1 MKKLVLSKYS
11 KLLCLSLICLFLFNI
26 DVFAQRK
33 KIEKERRE
41 KQKREKVKKNTVA
54 KLDSLPAAFIF
65 QWQFASRNTTK
76 LPALA
81 TNDTVYLPLDDGRV
95 IALESQNGQLRW
107 ETQPGGK
114 IVSPLIATNEQIYIS
129 SRLETENGSEGV
141 LRVINKRTG
150 LTAWTKKFTQAFS
163 NPLTLV
169 EQTIYGANQD
179 NNFYALSS
187 ESGNVNWTTT
197 LGSVAKGKPLITD
210 EEIFIGTEAGLIY
223 SLSRNEGKV
232 LWQFQAQ
239 GPLRGAATLDE
250 DNIFLGDSLG
260 HVYCL
265 DRDTGKLIWNVR
277 TGAAV
282 ESAPQVFGKI
292 VVITSFD
299 NFVYGFNT
307 KNGDTAWKMRLNG
320 RLSFD
325 PIVSN
330 DQLLITP
337 QSSDQLFLL
346 SSSGKPLGQF
356 RIDNT
361 NAIIAPP
368 TLEANELFL
377 VTDEGLVAARAQ
389 EIVPKPKEN
398 KKN

>member
-1 MKKLVLSKYS
+1 MKNLALSKYS
-11 KLLCLSLICLFLFNI
+11 KLICLSLVCLFLFNTE
-26 DVFAQRK
+26 VFAQRK
-33 KIEKERRE
+33 KLEKERKER
-41 KQKREKVKKNTVA
+41 QKREKANKNTLA
-54 KLDSLPAAFIF
+54 KLDALPSAFVF

-81 TNDTVYLPLDDGRV
+81 TSNTVYLPLDDGRV
-95 IALESQNGQLRW
+95 IALEAQNGQLRW

-114 IVSPLIATNEQIYIS
+114 IVSPLLATDEQVYIS

-141 LRVINKRTG
+141 LRVINRRSG
-150 LTAWTKKFTQAFS
+150 LTAWTKNFTQAFS
-163 NPLTLV
+163 NPLILI
-169 EQTIYGANQD
+169 EQTIYGASQD
-179 NNFYALSS
+179 SNFYTLSS
-187 ESGNVNWTTT
+187 ESGNVIWSTS
-197 LGSVAKGKPLITD
+197 LGSVAKGKPLVTD
-210 EEIFIGTEAGLIY
+210 EEIFIGTEAGLLH
-223 SLSRNEGKV
+223 SLSRSDGKV

-239 GPLRGAATLDE
+239 GPLRGAASVE
-250 DNIFLGDSLG
+250 GEKVFLGDSLG

-265 DRDTGKLIWNVR
+265 DRDTGKLIWTVR

-282 ESAPQVFGKI
+282 ESAPQIFGKLLI
-292 VVITSFD
+292 VTSFD
-299 NFVYGFNT
+299 NFVYGFNA
-307 KNGDTAWKMRLNG
+307 KNGDTSWKMRLNG

-337 QSSDQLFLL
+337 QNSDQIFLL
-346 SSSGKPLGQF
+346 SSKGKPLGQF

-368 TLEANELFL
+368 TLEANGLFL

-389 EIVPKPKEN
+389 EITPN
-398 KKN
+398 K